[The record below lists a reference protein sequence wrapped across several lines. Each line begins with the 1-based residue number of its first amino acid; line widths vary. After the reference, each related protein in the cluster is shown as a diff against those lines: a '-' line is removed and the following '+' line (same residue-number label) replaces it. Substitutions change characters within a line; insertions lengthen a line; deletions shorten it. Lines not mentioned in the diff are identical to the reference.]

1 MTTKI
6 NMTTDEVL
14 QKIESGGYQVKEVP
28 LTLKKLR
35 DTHVENADNS
45 VNWNKQFVI
54 DNNNAY
60 KAQVKARR
68 EAGAVLS
75 NLQNT
80 DAINAIAFEYDLPE
94 KEASRIFSY
103 LYSEHH
109 SYGLREIFS
118 HASELIDVIND
129 IKQMNGL

>member
-35 DTHVENADNS
+35 DTHVENADKS
-45 VNWNKQFVI
+45 VNWNKQFVL
-54 DNNNAY
+54 DNNDAY

-80 DAINAIAFEYDLPE
+80 DAINAIAFEYDLTE

-118 HASELIDVIND
+118 HASEFIDVIKD